1 MKTMEEESLENIK
14 DEEIRG
20 FLHPYWTSIRTYYK
34 PGPIQDL
41 YNFLFCNINLENIH
55 NQIISSQRSR
65 FKINYSFGF
74 VLRNLETHQMR
85 FFHPSFGNASVLPKS
100 TLISDSADLHRF
112 LEGVFDQDFYELVE
126 RPNTKWR
133 IVHITNIVFYV
144 NKLLDAP
151 IGPKV
156 ELPAYIVNNS
166 GITALNTDDNFC
178 FFRCLSVFRGS
189 IVKDCELD
197 TKQLFQCYIQHF
209 DIDPPSFDGVKLFD
223 FVEIEDLF

>member
-1 MKTMEEESLENIK
+1 MKPTNPKRARSVETMEEESLENIK

-85 FFHPSFGNASVLPKS
+85 FFHTSFGNASVLPKS
-100 TLISDSADLHRF
+100 T
-112 LEGVFDQDFYELVE
+112 FYASVL
-126 RPNTKWR
+126 PIATAR
-133 IVHITNIVFYV
+133 ICIVF
-144 NKLLDAP
+144 
-151 IGPKV
+151 
-156 ELPAYIVNNS
+156 
-166 GITALNTDDNFC
+166 
-178 FFRCLSVFRGS
+178 
-189 IVKDCELD
+189 
-197 TKQLFQCYIQHF
+197 
-209 DIDPPSFDGVKLFD
+209 
-223 FVEIEDLF
+223 